1 MDLPS
6 ALFEAKECYEQ
17 LLLLFI
23 AVCLHVCFFSSQ
35 GSNPKPHHMWK
46 GFCLDQRSVWW
57 DVATGNN
64 DVVTGTGHSN
74 EVTDMVVDGD
84 NLISVGI
91 DDTVRFTSVAA
102 RQFRSVLWWWQCD
115 EDKSACMILYYHL
128 GIPAERKNEQA
139 VLHNILLCSK
149 PCLYHH
155 LLIQL
160 DRSVQ
165 KYHQHLTAKWHLCL
179 SEILTF

>member
-6 ALFEAKECYEQ
+6 ALFEAKERYEQ

-102 RQFRSVLWWWQCD
+102 RQFRSVVWWWQCD

-128 GIPAERKNEQA
+128 GIPAEKKKKSKQFCVIFCCVVNHAFISTFWYSWTDQFR
-139 VLHNILLCSK
+139 NIINTGQQNGIFVC
-149 PCLYHH
+149 
-155 LLIQL
+155 
-160 DRSVQ
+160 Q
-165 KYHQHLTAKWHLCL
+165 K
-179 SEILTF
+179 F